1 MHERYLNLGAARSIR
16 MTYVFTGLSMLHPDI
31 PGNAPDRY
39 MSIGEPEGDPV
50 RHAIT
55 DSPALT
61 RPFQRATSSGSI
73 DGSAAFKCNV
83 MFTL

>member
-1 MHERYLNLGAARSIR
+1 
-16 MTYVFTGLSMLHPDI
+16 MLHPDI

-39 MSIGEPEGDPV
+39 YMSIGEGDPV

-61 RPFQRATSSGSI
+61 RPFQRATSSVSI
-73 DGSAAFKCNV
+73 DSSAAFK
-83 MFTL
+83 